1 MKKLSFFIFS
11 FAMLCSGAAAAQETS
26 VQDVDSLQRVVRDL
40 NDQVRAAEAAVR
52 DRAIWNDR
60 AKFFNLGYVSQK
72 LTPMD
77 VSGDLSWK
85 SDMGF
90 SLVWGRTWYLHRK
103 PLARM
108 IKFGIDFAWM
118 DMNYA
123 KYSIPEATFEG
134 SEYGEPELDLGAHQ
148 YEYGIQVGPSI
159 TINPVSRLKISAYF
173 HVVPSASL
181 MVLND
186 EVNAG
191 YATFFNAGGAVSF
204 NVISIGVEGRWGRAT
219 YNNFSLGSLDEQAD
233 YFENGMSGDP
243 TDVIETGKAKFKTG
257 SVRVY
262 VSFRF

>member
-1 MKKLSFFIFS
+1 MKKLSFLIFS

-26 VQDVDSLQRVVRDL
+26 VQDVDSLQRVVSDL